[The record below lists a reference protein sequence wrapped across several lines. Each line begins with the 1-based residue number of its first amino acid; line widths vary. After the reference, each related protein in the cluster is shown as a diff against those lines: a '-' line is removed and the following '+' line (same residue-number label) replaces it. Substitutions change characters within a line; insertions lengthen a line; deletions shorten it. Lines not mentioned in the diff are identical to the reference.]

1 MTYNVVSLRIAPD
14 MLKEINKLAHE
25 ERVERSI
32 FLREL
37 LDKGLKETKIEHAV
51 EQYKQSKI
59 SIGRMVEITG
69 LSRHELFEKLKER
82 GVSVHYSK
90 NRLSREIRDL

>member
-1 MTYNVVSLRIAPD
+1 MVSLRIAPD
-14 MLKEINKLAHE
+14 VFKEINTLAKDEHL
-25 ERVERSI
+25 ERST

-37 LDKGLKETKIEHAV
+37 LTKGLEQIKIERAV
-51 EQYKQSKI
+51 EQYKHGKI

-69 LSRHELFEKLKER
+69 LPRYELFKKLKEY

-90 NRLSREIRDL
+90 NRLLKETSDL